1 MVYNEI
7 MKNVIYFKTI
17 LGEMAIVEEEGK
29 ICEVS
34 FEKIKD
40 AKVSCTPVLK
50 DAKGQMEEFFA
61 LKRKKFDLPLSPAGT
76 AFQKDVWA
84 ELLKIPY
91 GKTAT
96 YGEIAGKI
104 GNKNACRAVGGA
116 NNKNPI
122 PIFIPCHRV
131 IGKSGSLTGYA
142 LGLDVKEKLLR
153 LEQKI

>member
-1 MVYNEI
+1 
-7 MKNVIYFKTI
+7 MKNVIYFKTF
-17 LGEMAIVEEEGK
+17 LGEIAIAEKEGE

-40 AKVSCTPVLK
+40 AKVLCTSVLK
-50 DAKGQMEEFFA
+50 EAKGQLEEYFA
-61 LKRKKFDLPLSPAGT
+61 LKRKKFDLPLSPAGS
-76 AFQKDVWA
+76 AFQKKVWA

-91 GKTAT
+91 GKTAA
-96 YGEIAGKI
+96 YGEIAEKI

-142 LGLDVKEKLLR
+142 FGLDVKEKLLK

>member
-1 MVYNEI
+1 
-7 MKNVIYFKTI
+7 MKNVIYCKTP
-17 LGEMAIVEEEGK
+17 LGEIAIVEEEGK
-29 ICEVS
+29 ICEAC
-34 FEKIKD
+34 FKKISD
-40 AKVSCTPVLK
+40 AKVSHTPVLQE
-50 DAKGQMEEFFA
+50 AKTQLEEYFA
-61 LKRKKFDLPLSPAGT
+61 LQRKKFDLPLNPGGT
-76 AFQKDVWA
+76 DFQKKVWN

-131 IGKSGSLTGYA
+131 IGKSGCLTGYA
-142 LGLDVKEKLLR
+142 LGLDVKENLLK
-153 LEQKI
+153 LEQKV